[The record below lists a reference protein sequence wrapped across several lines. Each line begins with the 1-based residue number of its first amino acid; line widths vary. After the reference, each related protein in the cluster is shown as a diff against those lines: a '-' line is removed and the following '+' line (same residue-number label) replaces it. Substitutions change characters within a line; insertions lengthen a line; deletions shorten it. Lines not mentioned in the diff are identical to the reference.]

1 MAQIKRRTYP
11 NLTSYLLATGLTQA
25 ELAHKLHRSQ
35 AYVSKLV
42 NGLQQPSLN
51 EALRIARVCGVP
63 VESLVTREREL
74 TEGK

>member
-1 MAQIKRRTYP
+1 
-11 NLTSYLLATGLTQA
+11 
-25 ELAHKLHRSQ
+25 LHRSQ

-51 EALRIARVCGVP
+51 EALRIANLCGVP

-74 TEGK
+74 MEGK

>member
-1 MAQIKRRTYP
+1 MRRRTYP
-11 NLTSYLLATGLTQA
+11 NITSYLLATGETQV
-25 ELAHKLHRSQ
+25 ELAAKLQRSQ

-51 EALRIARVCGVP
+51 EALRIANICGVP